1 MLRRLLASADGDV
14 DLAWSTVARA
24 FRRTGITLSL
34 TAAADQA
41 RASDALDIGIGSTSV
56 GFRGVLPLLDP
67 STAAPSSERARA
79 GAPPAGAPR
88 RSGTDSDRERR
99 SPAPHEEVRGWW
111 CTPSDLNRE
120 PTD

>member
-24 FRRTGITLSL
+24 FTRTGITLSL
-34 TAAADQA
+34 TAAAADQA

-67 STAAPSSERARA
+67 STAAPSSE
-79 GAPPAGAPR
+79 
-88 RSGTDSDRERR
+88 
-99 SPAPHEEVRGWW
+99 
-111 CTPSDLNRE
+111 
-120 PTD
+120 